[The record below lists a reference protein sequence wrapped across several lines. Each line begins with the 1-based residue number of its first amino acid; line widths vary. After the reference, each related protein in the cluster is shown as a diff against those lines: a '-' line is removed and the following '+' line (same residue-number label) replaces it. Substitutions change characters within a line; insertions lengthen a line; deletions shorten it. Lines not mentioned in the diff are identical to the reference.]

1 MKAWVVTKYGQP
13 LELAYVQ
20 AGRIKGK
27 VVIEIKE
34 PS

>member
-1 MKAWVVTKYGQP
+1 VIDRAFPFDRTP
-13 LELAYVQ
+13 DALAYVQ
-20 AGRIKGK
+20 AGRSKGK